1 MYTNSYNQSAS
12 SNPPPPPG
20 YDSYNRPPQSPYSRG
35 GEQHRSWN
43 GHPPQERRDDYQ
55 FRGPYSDLRRS
66 RPDDNRRSDGEYR
79 DRYRDSDN
87 YRPPQSDFTFRVE
100 RPTGID
106 SYVPSDREQRDSRD
120 YGDGRNAPFQS
131 RRDGR
136 DGHSRRND
144 DRRRHQPYRDSR
156 NRTQTRQHGLYKPSI
171 PATRLLLLKKH
182 DDNPELMLGDTA
194 GRVTYKPIE
203 ELSDSDEAEMDISDN
218 SDSDVAEPAA
228 KRMRTSETAAT
239 KPEQDVPRWSNP
251 DPYTALPPPD
261 ESTRKKKDMVQLIRK
276 ARVEAE
282 AKKPTAPAEGLDFI
296 SCDLSD
302 NEGETKATANKE
314 DSTNGK
320 TQPLADKSGANG
332 RETTSTHPATQ
343 TRNLPTDEIQV
354 QHTDTQQ
361 SIKLGTT
368 QGIQGTLGTQ
378 GTNRNPIDL
387 TASTSFGTRKR
398 TFDDTIKLPHSTV
411 KVSMKFSGGGNVLP
425 AWQPKDDN
433 SCPWVVADHSS
444 TPSMATRLHKEIVD
458 FYLYVRPRNF
468 EERVRNELLSKLRAV
483 VKKKWADAEV
493 YPFGSFVSGLYL
505 PTADM
510 DVAICSNSFI
520 NRNIPRYDK
529 KKDLY
534 TFRAHLIHHGVPYQN
549 DVEVISK
556 AKVPLVKFAD
566 RETGLKIDI
575 SFEKI
580 DGYRAI
586 KTFLDW
592 KEKYPV
598 MPILVAVIKHFLL
611 MRGLNEPVNG
621 GIGGFSVICMVVN
634 LLNQM
639 PQVQSRSMKPEH
651 HLGELL
657 MEFFDYYGNHFQ
669 YNTVAIRMN
678 PPGLIPKN
686 KVSNV
691 VYRNLDRLSI
701 LDPNNPDNDI
711 AGGSKNTPTIL
722 AQFSKAHSILRA
734 RMAEL
739 AKGTKNVSF
748 GNTILGPLFAGNY
761 SIFQV
766 QRDYLERLAAQRNPN
781 YQLQDYNS
789 RDVVW

>member
-1 MYTNSYNQSAS
+1 MYRNSYNQPSS

-20 YDSYNRPPQSPYSRG
+20 YDSYSRPPQPPYPRTD
-35 GEQHRSWN
+35 EPPRSWN
-43 GHPPQERRDDYQ
+43 GYPPQERRDNYQ
-55 FRGPYSDLRRS
+55 FQGPYSDLRRN
-66 RPDDNRRSDGEYR
+66 RPDDHRRADGEYR
-79 DRYRDSDN
+79 DHYRDSDN
-87 YRPPQSDFTFRVE
+87 YRPPQGDFTFRVE
-100 RPTGID
+100 RPAGVD
-106 SYVPSDREQRDSRD
+106 SYVPSDREQRAPRD
-120 YGDGRNAPFQS
+120 YGDERSAPHQPRRDENGRS
-131 RRDGR
+131 TGRDGR
-136 DGHSRRND
+136 PRRND
-144 DRRRHQPYRDSR
+144 DRRRHQPYRDTR
-156 NRTQTRQHGLYKPSI
+156 NRTRPGQYSSYKPPI

-182 DDNPELMLGDTA
+182 DENPELMLGDTA
-194 GRVTYKPIE
+194 GRATYRDVD

-228 KRMRTSETAAT
+228 KRMRTSETNVT
-239 KPEQDVPRWSNP
+239 KPEQDAPKWSNP

-282 AKKPTAPAEGLDFI
+282 AKQPAAPVEGLDFI
-296 SCDLSD
+296 SCDFSD
-302 NEGETKATANKE
+302 NEGEGPNR
-314 DSTNGK
+314 
-320 TQPLADKSGANG
+320 
-332 RETTSTHPATQ
+332 REATSTLPATYSRNPPTEEIRIERTETQ
-343 TRNLPTDEIQV
+343 TVKPNSR
-354 QHTDTQQ
+354 
-361 SIKLGTT
+361 GTS
-368 QGIQGTLGTQ
+368 
-378 GTNRNPIDL
+378 NNPIDL
-387 TASTSFGTRKR
+387 TASTSLGTRKR
-398 TFDDTIKLPHSTV
+398 TFDDTIKLPHTTL

-433 SCPWVVADHSS
+433 PCPWAMVDHST
-444 TPSMATRLHKEIVD
+444 TPSMATRLHKELVD
-458 FYLYVRPRNF
+458 FYLYVRPRDF
-468 EERVRNELLSKLRAV
+468 EERVRNELLNNLRAV
-483 VKKKWADAEV
+483 VKKKWTDAEV
-493 YPFGSFVSGLYL
+493 YPFGSFMSGLYL

-510 DVAICSNSFI
+510 DVAICSNTFI
-520 NRNIPRYDK
+520 NRDLPRYDK
-529 KKDLY
+529 KKDLWAFK
-534 TFRAHLIHHGVPYQN
+534 THLIHHGIPYRN
-549 DVEVISK
+549 DVEVIAK

-566 RETGLKIDI
+566 RKTGLKVDI
-575 SFEKI
+575 SFEKM
-580 DGYRAI
+580 DGHRAI

-657 MEFFDYYGNHFQ
+657 MEFLDYYGNHFQ
-669 YNTVAIRMN
+669 YSTVAIRMN
-678 PPGLIPKN
+678 PPGLVSKS

-701 LDPNNPDNDI
+701 LDPNNPENDI

-722 AQFSKAHSILRA
+722 AQFSKAHSIIRA

-739 AKGTKNVSF
+739 AKGTKAVAA
-748 GNTILGPLFAGNY
+748 GNTILEPVFAGNY

-766 QRDYLERLAAQRNPN
+766 QRDYLERLAAQGVSD
-781 YQLQDYNS
+781 YQPRGHDS
-789 RDVVW
+789 GDVVW

>member
-1 MYTNSYNQSAS
+1 MYRNSYNPSTP
-12 SNPPPPPG
+12 SNPPPPPPPG
-20 YDSYNRPPQSPYSRG
+20 YDNYNRPPQP
-35 GEQHRSWN
+35 SWN
-43 GHPPQERRDDYQ
+43 GYPPQERRDDYQ
-55 FRGPYSDLRRS
+55 FRGPYSDLRRN
-66 RPDDNRRSDGEYR
+66 RPDDHRRSDGEYRDRDR

-87 YRPPQSDFTFRVE
+87 YRPPQGDFTFRVE
-100 RPTGID
+100 RPAGID

-120 YGDGRNAPFQS
+120 YGDGRNAPHQPRRDDNGRS
-131 RRDGR
+131 AGRDGR
-136 DGHSRRND
+136 PRRND
-144 DRRRHQPYRDSR
+144 DRRRHQPHRDARYRG
-156 NRTQTRQHGLYKPSI
+156 QARQYNPYKPPI
-171 PATRLLLLKKH
+171 PAARLLLMKKH
-182 DDNPELMLGDTA
+182 DDNPEIMLGDTT
-194 GRVTYKPIE
+194 GRATYRDVD

-218 SDSDVAEPAA
+218 SDSDVAEPVA
-228 KRMRTSETAAT
+228 KRMRTSESTT

-296 SCDLSD
+296 SCDFSD
-302 NEGETKATANKE
+302 NEDEKNKATADNE
-314 DSTNGK
+314 DSANGK
-320 TQPLADKSGANG
+320 SQLLTDKSDANR
-332 RETTSTHPATQ
+332 REATSTLPATQ
-343 TRNLPTDEIQV
+343 SHNPPTEEIRAQRTEA
-354 QHTDTQQ
+354 QPTKP
-361 SIKLGTT
+361 S
-368 QGIQGTLGTQ
+368 TQ
-378 GTNRNPIDL
+378 GTSTNPIDL
-387 TASTSFGTRKR
+387 TASTSLGTRKR

-433 SCPWVVADHSS
+433 PCPWVVADHST

-468 EERVRNELLSKLRAV
+468 EERVRNELLNKLRTV
-483 VKKKWADAEV
+483 VKRKWADAEV
-493 YPFGSFVSGLYL
+493 YPFGSFMSGLYL

-529 KKDLY
+529 KKDLWA
-534 TFRAHLIHHGVPYQN
+534 FKAHLIHHGVPYQN
-549 DVEVISK
+549 DVEVIAK

-566 RETGLKIDI
+566 RETGLKVDI

-678 PPGLIPKN
+678 PPGLVPKS

-691 VYRNLDRLSI
+691 IYRNLDRLSI

-722 AQFSKAHSILRA
+722 AQFSKAHSMLRA
-734 RMAEL
+734 RMVEL
-739 AKGTKNVSF
+739 ARGTKTLSF

-766 QRDYLERLAAQRNPN
+766 QRDYLERLAAQGIPN
-781 YQLQDYNS
+781 YQPQDYNS
-789 RDVVW
+789 GDVVW

>member
-1 MYTNSYNQSAS
+1 MHTNNYNSGPSSS
-12 SNPPPPPG
+12 SNPPPSG
-20 YDSYNRPPQSPYSRG
+20 YDNYGRPPQSAYPRAD
-35 GEQHRSWN
+35 EPPQSWN
-43 GHPPQERRDDYQ
+43 SYSPRERRDDYQ
-55 FRGPYSDLRRS
+55 FRGPYSDLRRG
-66 RPDDNRRSDGEYR
+66 RPDDHRRSDAGFRDHYR
-79 DRYRDSDN
+79 DGDN
-87 YRPPQSDFTFRVE
+87 YRPPQSDFTFRVD
-100 RPTGID
+100 RPAGID
-106 SYVPSDREQRDSRD
+106 SYVPPGREQRAPRD
-120 YGDGRNAPFQS
+120 YDDGRNAPHHS
-131 RRDGR
+131 RYDDNGRPAGRDGR
-136 DGHSRRND
+136 DGRDGRSRRND
-144 DRRRHQPYRDSR
+144 DRRRHQPYRDPR
-156 NRTQTRQHGLYKPSI
+156 NRTQGRQHGSYRPPQI

-182 DDNPELMLGDTA
+182 DDNPELMLGDTS
-194 GRVTYKPIE
+194 GRATYRDVDD
-203 ELSDSDEAEMDISDN
+203 LSDSDEAEMDISDN
-218 SDSDVAEPAA
+218 SDSDAVEPAA
-228 KRMRTSETAAT
+228 KRMRTTETAAA
-239 KPEQDVPRWSNP
+239 KPEDIPRWSNP

-261 ESTRKKKDMVQLIRK
+261 ESTRKKRDMVQLIRK

-282 AKKPTAPAEGLDFI
+282 AKKPAAPAEGLDFI
-296 SCDLSD
+296 SCDFSD
-302 NEGETKATANKE
+302 DEGE
-314 DSTNGK
+314 GK
-320 TQPLADKSGANG
+320 GKDEASNRRAVAPTFAPTFPAAHPKSKV
-332 RETTSTHPATQ
+332 
-343 TRNLPTDEIQV
+343 TDEIRIGLTGPSPA
-354 QHTDTQQ
+354 HSD
-361 SIKLGTT
+361 
-368 QGIQGTLGTQ
+368 TQ
-378 GTNRNPIDL
+378 GTDNNSNTQGTSNNPIDL
-387 TASTSFGTRKR
+387 TASTSFGSRKR

-411 KVSMKFSGGGNVLP
+411 KVSMKFTGSGNILP
-425 AWQPKDDN
+425 AWQPRDDN
-433 SCPWVVADHSS
+433 PCPWALADHSA
-444 TPSMATRLHKEIVD
+444 TPSMATRLHKEIID
-458 FYLYVRPRNF
+458 FYLYVRPRDF
-468 EERVRNELLSKLRAV
+468 EERVRNQLISNLRAV
-483 VKKKWADAEV
+483 VKKKWSDAEV
-493 YPFGSFVSGLYL
+493 YPFGSFMSGLYL

-520 NRNIPRYDK
+520 KRGIPRYDRK
-529 KKDLY
+529 NNLWAFKS
-534 TFRAHLIHHGVPYQN
+534 HLIDHKIPYQN

-566 RETGLKIDI
+566 RETGLKVDI
-575 SFEKI
+575 SFEKM
-580 DGYRAI
+580 DGHKAI

-657 MEFFDYYGNHFQ
+657 MEFLDYYGNHFQ

-678 PPGLIPKN
+678 PPGLISKS

-722 AQFSKAHSILRA
+722 AQFSKAHSMIQA

-739 AKGTKNVSF
+739 AKGTKTASF

-766 QRDYLERLAAQRNPN
+766 QRDYLERLATQGVPNHQAQG
-781 YQLQDYNS
+781 YNS
-789 RDVVW
+789 SDVIW